1 MRRVIAYHRWKASWW
16 KEYRFLHSDPA
27 IASGISGYAHKQAA
41 ICIQMADQCALYW
54 LPYLKEKGIVTSWV
68 SEYEDLQEGPDR
80 QAAVTLE
87 EDLEDNDW
95 NVKGDEDEIDYD
107 DNELDM
113 EEDEEDEDDLFD
125 FYD

>member
-1 MRRVIAYHRWKASWW
+1 MLINRLLFVFKW
-16 KEYRFLHSDPA
+16 
-27 IASGISGYAHKQAA
+27 Q
-41 ICIQMADQCALYW
+41 
-54 LPYLKEKGIVTSWV
+54 TSV
-68 SEYEDLQEGPDR
+68 LSTGCLTSKRKVLSPLVGQSYEDLQEGPDR

-87 EDLEDNDW
+87 EDLEDNNW

-125 FYD
+125 FYDYYRHYIPNI